1 MLFEL
6 FPNLL
11 PCFDALTWVYD
22 VLFAL
27 WSFTDLLLN

>member
-6 FPNLL
+6 FPELL
-11 PCFDALTWVYD
+11 GYFDALTWVHD

>member
-6 FPNLL
+6 FPSLL
-11 PCFDALTWVYD
+11 SYFDALTWLSDLLYS
-22 VLFAL
+22 L